1 MTINEYLKKLKST
14 EVDDD
19 AVDKIEKKYA
29 KISFYEAKQVIS
41 LAGAGGFLD
50 GGKSV
55 CRKLS
60 LDDILDAD
68 AELNLDFPEKGII
81 PFFDRGDNDYIVFDV
96 NKRSWE
102 MFNIVDEIS
111 FKSEKALEDILQ

>member
-14 EVDDD
+14 EVDDS
-19 AVDKIEKKYA
+19 AVDKIEEKYT
-29 KISFYEAKQVIS
+29 KISSREAKQVIS
-41 LAGAGGFLD
+41 LAGTGGFLD

-60 LDDILDAD
+60 LDDILDANT
-68 AELNLDFPEKGII
+68 ELNLDFPEKGII
-81 PFFDRGDNDYIVFDV
+81 PFFDRGDNDYIVFNV
-96 NKRSWE
+96 KEYCWE

-111 FKSEKALEDILQ
+111 FKSEKVLEDILQ